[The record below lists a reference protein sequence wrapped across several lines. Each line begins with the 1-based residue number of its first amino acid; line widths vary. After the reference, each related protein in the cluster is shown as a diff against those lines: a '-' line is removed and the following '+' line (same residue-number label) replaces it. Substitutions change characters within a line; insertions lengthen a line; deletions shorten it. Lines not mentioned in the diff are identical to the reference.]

1 LIYSIVMIES
11 SAIVA
16 ALAALAQDHRL
27 AAFRLL
33 VEAGPSG
40 LPAGQIADRL
50 GLAPSSLSFHLSQL
64 ERSNLI
70 ICRRAGRSL
79 IYSADFAAMTALIG
93 YLTDNCCRGAPCA
106 TNATTIVEKTNAQRN
121 AA

>member
-1 LIYSIVMIES
+1 MYAGDMIDPDG
-11 SAIVA
+11 IIA

-33 VEAGPSG
+33 VEAGPEG

-50 GLAPSSLSFHLSQL
+50 GIAASSLSFHLAQL
-64 ERSNLI
+64 ERSNLVVR
-70 ICRRAGRSL
+70 RRAGRSL
-79 IYSADFAAMTALIG
+79 IYSADFAAMTALVG
-93 YLTDNCCRGAPCA
+93 YLTDNCCGGAACAPAEPSDPCLSPA
-106 TNATTIVEKTNAQRN
+106 TERN